1 MAQNVVIDIDARTN
15 RFEKALDEL
24 TAKVRSTAAQI
35 DKAFSTTG
43 SAEKSIKSTSNAVN
57 ELHSG
62 LKEISLIAAG
72 NVLAEGFEKAI
83 GKIKQVGNEIYAT
96 TARMQSLE
104 MGMKSLVTSDL
115 VKTGQVKD
123 YTEATA
129 QAEVKTKE
137 LMDWFKELSLKSPY
151 ELMEVME
158 SFKQNANMG
167 QSVETAKKTTE
178 AILALGA
185 GLGMGQAEMKRFS
198 AALAQT
204 GATGRIT
211 AMDLRQ
217 FANNGF
223 GMDKMNQIFGIL
235 SEKYNILIKDNNDFN
250 KAIAEGKISTEDFF
264 NALNTFALDNY
275 GNAVDAMAS
284 TIEGLRSSLGDIK
297 VSAINDLF
305 LETSKTVSKTLAPY
319 VEYLMKML
327 TGGDFSRW
335 GEGINK
341 WAQGILEP
349 FQKIGATLEN
359 GTMSRAINM
368 LKDFFSGKS
377 LNLGAVKTM
386 LSDIGGEEFA
396 DKWIE
401 KIKEIRGYLDKF
413 LEYKD
418 QIISAIKG
426 IGVALATAFAINK
439 LSGFF
444 GMLGKLNNP
453 ITRLTL
459 LGAAFGVAWNK
470 NLFEIQDKTQGV
482 IQYIQSLISVFQKD
496 GISGVLEK
504 IKTDV
509 SGVFDEIKNSVTQ
522 KWTDIQNAFQTNGF
536 KGVFDLLVA
545 DIKPTLQKI
554 WDGLPEGFKEKIQ
567 TIITDVTNFIQ
578 PIKNA
583 IKSAFSYIGDLK
595 ELFDTEGI
603 GAVVQKVFTDAVKG
617 IKDVMKDILPEN
629 IVQTIEQVWGWIEK
643 IGQAIA
649 GIALGWGALNLIG
662 GLMDVV
668 NTVTLLYNGIT
679 GAAEVGG
686 LLGTVLST
694 IGSIGLGSFSGIVGG
709 VALFI
714 TALVEGFAIL
724 GQFINFGEL
733 LSNVFGTIKNSIQ
746 GVVEGIITN
755 VAPKFKE
762 LLETLAPAGVAIA
775 AMVTWLGTIILGA
788 VNGLFKAID
797 DILAA
802 VIDAAD
808 LIVSIV
814 RLPFDI
820 IVSLGAFII
829 GVVTGDTEKIKWA
842 WENLVGRLE
851 HIWNKFGAFLEDL
864 LNGIVDFFRGIW
876 ETICD
881 VVNSVDISAGLEK
894 IFGAEVAQKFEEIR
908 DKVLGFIEEI
918 RSAWQHMLGL
928 LNGDVVVMSNGQ
940 EISGKTYNAFDEKY
954 GREVTLS
961 RLANEGDQE
970 LFRQQFIKQD
980 EITGEFVIDEK
991 AANDAWNKYYG
1002 SNVSEESLFEEFT
1015 QSILNDI
1022 QSAVEKYDPNM
1033 KKSAESRRDYADK
1046 YVASKYDYV
1055 AEDPYLQS
1063 KVDGLYEQLGLNTA
1077 AVESNTQSTETNT
1090 KAEEESSK
1098 SKDGKPRS
1106 TAAENEAESKALIEF
1121 TKSQES
1127 LLQKATE
1134 SIEQEFKDS
1143 ISSNKEYN
1151 EDAIDQLKNILTKS
1165 QDNEYASLDTIQK
1178 SVSNW
1183 LLDDSVGVGL
1193 GDKTEKA
1200 VMDALNSATDKE
1212 TYLALLRDIIVTLE
1226 TGNEQLLQSTNNLTD
1241 ELKEQKSENVKTID
1255 DIVSKHVNS
1264 ADEEKSGGLLSGL
1277 SSWIFGKK
1285 ADDSFLKDT
1294 KDVDKDTEQ
1303 SLKQVIDQLD
1313 VLGQIKELEEN
1324 NLTGEE
1330 FQEAK
1335 DTYADIL
1342 KQIGMSKD
1350 EIDDVNKILNDQN
1363 TSQTDLAV
1371 LLQNLY
1377 DLVNGIKA
1385 TLPKQHYDDT
1395 DTYYQMESQLRSFIE
1410 TELPKSLND
1419 LKNELNGQP
1428 LAHMD
1433 KWIESMKYWTD
1444 LSNTKNMTE
1453 EQYAKFIESAIN
1465 HSHLP
1470 QDIQD
1475 AYINAISTNGVD
1487 KTFIADYIST
1497 TLIPAIEEAGLVA
1510 AGGKDGQA
1518 MAAPTFKDEWSEGM
1532 QKGFDSMYSD
1542 FLLSNSYAISKG
1554 TEGLDE
1560 AGIAL
1565 WMEKNG
1571 FTEQAYYDSLGEQQN
1586 YMETLGPVLQQV
1598 MDTVGFNS
1606 DFFAQIENVG
1616 TKEAQDYVASFD
1628 KYAELVNEVKNN
1640 QITNSDIM
1648 ADKLESIFSVM
1659 ADDESAQLLSQF
1671 ISESENP
1678 KWTALF
1684 FSLLSGELDEL
1695 KEKIGQE
1702 KIAYIGG
1709 GGANSNGDKPTSSA
1723 SYSGTRGARKE
1734 YADELLAEYQKA
1746 LASGDQILTTHYSDM
1761 LQGLV
1766 ESTLDGKGGVWA
1778 GVDWWHVFED
1788 PGRKQQWLDN
1798 YLTLGTSQAKG
1809 WTMEERQA
1817 WNEKQ
1822 HLEQREAYE
1831 EELARLKE
1839 LNPEEYERLSKEK
1852 KNNGLLGT
1860 LFGEDFD
1867 LSELFA
1873 QGLEGLSEFLNE
1885 DTIGAI
1891 QELFNI
1897 EIDAEKASSWHK
1909 MSTALSTLGTAMT
1922 GLRTGF
1928 GEDLTV
1934 PKRIFKI
1941 LKEASELELNQDNI
1955 SAWKDFSSMLKD
1967 LGNSLKTIT
1976 GMFGDS
1982 TANITGLDPNAI
1994 AVPASNKLG
2003 NDIYSLF
2010 ESLKNISDLE
2020 VNTDNIQNWN
2030 DFGNTMSNIG
2040 SSISSFISSFGNDSE
2055 TITKL
2060 FTALQ
2065 TASNKE
2071 LDSDQISNWRELG
2084 KVISSLGNAVS
2095 NLILGFGGDV
2105 KKFNKMM
2112 NALKNFADVEL
2123 DVTKI
2128 ENWDSMQKV
2137 IASLG
2142 NAVGLF
2148 QKNFGEDIDIVKQKF
2163 GVLKGVAETELNKAN
2178 IQNWSDFADS
2188 MASLGASVGSMIQAF
2203 GTSETGGISTEFINL
2218 LTNLSNITIDK
2229 ESADSWTTFG
2239 NAITTLSG
2247 AISTIQTALGDT
2259 DGSSLTNI
2267 FTTLQQLAEAKL
2279 DEQNIASWT
2288 TFGSAIVNLGGA
2300 ISTIMEALDESDD
2313 SALIGLFTT
2322 FQNMAMAQLDQNII
2336 ASWATFATAMSSI
2349 GTTIA
2354 TIQTALGEG
2363 GEGADSGAAITGI
2376 LQTLQQLAQA
2386 ELDENSI
2393 ASWLVFATAMETLG
2407 STVAAI
2413 QSVLSE
2419 TDDEGVAITGIF
2431 TALQQLATAELNEE
2445 IIAQWMNFAN
2455 ALQII
2460 GDVITQLNALMG
2472 EGSALSANS
2481 EDGGIGGIFGLLFGG
2496 LDVESILALLSM
2508 FSPELLTG
2516 LMEFLTTEFD
2526 SNIIDSWTALGN
2538 ALQIMADAISTI
2550 MIVLTGGELGE
2561 EGEIGTLG
2569 DEAVGATLIEGLEEF
2584 AKAAEVQAPIIDTI
2598 LNPVLQ
2604 KMANAMT
2611 TTVDKFMALAD
2622 FWIGSRWKEAMKSF
2636 QKSGTEAAAL
2646 TQALADKALEAE
2658 AAYLRW
2664 ASAIW
2669 AVINAL
2675 KALAAMGGGGGGG
2688 GSKGG
2693 GGGSK
2698 EYVPSTAVAGGTHN
2712 FRYGTAI
2719 VGEHGPELITNNTS
2733 QAWQVFSNN
2742 TLMDEIARTRH
2753 SLNLLSNSAEFVS
2766 YNRILGSNGG
2776 GTITNDNSQ
2785 NINTTFGT
2793 IVGDDAFR
2801 AMVEDELTSVVRRE
2815 LWLAR

>member
-24 TAKVRSTAAQI
+24 TAKVRSTATQI

-444 GMLGKLNNP
+444 GILGKLNNP

-470 NLFEIQDKTQGV
+470 NLFEIQDKTQDV
-482 IQYIQSLISVFQKD
+482 IQYIQSLISAFQK
-496 GISGVLEK
+496 GRISGVLEK

-509 SGVFDEIKNSVTQ
+509 SGVFDEIKNAVTQ

-583 IKSAFSYIGDLK
+583 IKSAFSYIGNLK

-643 IGQAIA
+643 IGQAIG

-864 LNGIVDFFRGIW
+864 LNGIVDFFKGIW

-894 IFGAEVAQKFEEIR
+894 IFGAEVAQKFKEIR

-940 EISGKTYNAFDEKY
+940 EIRGKTYKAFEDEY
-954 GREVTLS
+954 GMDYLDKVH
-961 RLANEGDQE
+961 
-970 LFRQQFIKQD
+970 
-980 EITGEFVIDEK
+980 
-991 AANDAWNKYYG
+991 AANNLSYLDYFNTYTDPTTGLPTK
-1002 SNVSEESLFEEFT
+1002 SEKEIRKEYDSLQGVTDESLFEEFT

-1063 KVDGLYEQLGLNTA
+1063 KIDGLYEQLGLNTA

-1193 GDKTEKA
+1193 DDKTEKA

-1255 DIVSKHVNS
+1255 DIVSKHINS
-1264 ADEEKSGGLLSGL
+1264 ANEEKSGGLLSGL

-1285 ADDSFLKDT
+1285 ADDSFFKDT
-1294 KDVDKDTEQ
+1294 KDVDKETEQ
-1303 SLKQVIDQLD
+1303 SLKQIIDQLD
-1313 VLGQIKELEEN
+1313 VLGQIKDLEEG
-1324 NLTGEE
+1324 NLTGDE

-1335 DTYADIL
+1335 DTYSDIL
-1342 KQIGMSKD
+1342 KEIGLSQK
-1350 EIDDVNKILNDQN
+1350 EINTVNDKLADQN
-1363 TSQTDLAV
+1363 TSQADLAA
-1371 LLQNLY
+1371 LFQSIY

-1628 KYAELVNEVKNN
+1628 KYNELVEEVKNK
-1640 QITNSDIM
+1640 QITDSDII

-1659 ADDESAQLLSQF
+1659 ADDESAELLSQF
-1671 ISESENP
+1671 VAESENP

-1709 GGANSNGDKPTSSA
+1709 GGANPNGDKPTSSA

-1822 HLEQREAYE
+1822 HLEQRKAYE

-1941 LKEASELELNQDNI
+1941 LKEASELELNQENI

-1982 TANITGLDPNAI
+1982 TANITGLDPNAM

-2071 LDSDQISNWRELG
+2071 LNSDQISNWRELG

-2105 KKFNKMM
+2105 KKFNKMK

-2247 AISTIQTALGDT
+2247 AI
-2259 DGSSLTNI
+2259 
-2267 FTTLQQLAEAKL
+2267 
-2279 DEQNIASWT
+2279 
-2288 TFGSAIVNLGGA
+2288 
-2300 ISTIMEALDESDD
+2300 
-2313 SALIGLFTT
+2313 
-2322 FQNMAMAQLDQNII
+2322 
-2336 ASWATFATAMSSI
+2336 
-2349 GTTIA
+2349 A

-2376 LQTLQQLAQA
+2376 LQTLQQMAQA

-2407 STVAAI
+2407 STVATI
-2413 QSVLSE
+2413 QAVLSE
-2419 TDDEGVAITGIF
+2419 ADDGGAAVTGIF
-2431 TALQQLATAELNEE
+2431 TALHQLATAELNEE
-2445 IIAQWMNFAN
+2445 VIAQWMNFAN

-2481 EDGGIGGIFGLLFGG
+2481 EDGGMGGIFGLLFGG

-2508 FSPELLTG
+2508 FSPELLEG
-2516 LMEFLTTEFD
+2516 LIAFLTTEFD

-2538 ALQIMADAISTI
+2538 ALQIMANAISTI

-2561 EGEIGTLG
+2561 DGELGTLG
-2569 DEAVGATLIEGLEEF
+2569 EEEVGATLIAGLEEF
-2584 AKAAEVQAPIIDTI
+2584 AKAAEAQAPIIDSN

-2604 KMANAMT
+2604 KMADSMT
-2611 TTVDKFMALAD
+2611 TTVQKFNELAE
-2622 FWIGSRWKEAMKSF
+2622 FWLGSRWQEAIKKFIVLGSAA
-2636 QKSGTEAAAL
+2636 EAK
-2646 TQALADKALEAE
+2646 TRALEGAAHDAE
-2658 AAYLRW
+2658 TAFLAW
-2664 ASAIW
+2664 ADAIW

-2675 KALAAMGGGGGGG
+2675 MVLASMDGGGGG

-2698 EYVPSTAVAGGTHN
+2698 KYVPSTAAAGGTHN

-2766 YNRILGSNGG
+2766 YNRILGSSGG